1 MPIRRPSPAVL
12 SIIALLLVASS
23 AVVRGQ
29 SENSLVCSEDT
40 RVTRDQNGDLV
51 YGSLPPTDPP
61 QTEEYSPQGLEAWY
75 SLARHFVDGVQGI
88 TFRTVVSTAIIM
100 SGAQTLIIRMKCVE
114 LFISS
119 SVGGVFTQCIV

>member
-1 MPIRRPSPAVL
+1 MPIMRPPPAVL
-12 SIIALLLVASS
+12 SIIVLLLVASS

-29 SENSLVCSEDT
+29 SENSIVCSEDT

-75 SLARHFVDGVQGI
+75 SLPRHFVDGVQGDNLPYGEHHNQ
-88 TFRTVVSTAIIM
+88 
-100 SGAQTLIIRMKCVE
+100 SGAQRFACSAL
-114 LFISS
+114 SYS
-119 SVGGVFTQCIV
+119 